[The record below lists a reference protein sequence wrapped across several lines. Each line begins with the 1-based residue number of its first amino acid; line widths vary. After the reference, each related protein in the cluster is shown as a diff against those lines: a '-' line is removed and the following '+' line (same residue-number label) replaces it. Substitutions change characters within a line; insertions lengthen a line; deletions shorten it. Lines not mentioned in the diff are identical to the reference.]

1 MQFDLFDQT
10 QNTIFGATTY
20 AAFRQA
26 FLQVGCTK
34 CRLSQGR
41 TNLVIDRGNPAAKIL
56 VIGEA
61 PGENEDKQGLAF
73 VGRAGKV
80 MDEIFAGIGLDTNRD
95 TLIIN
100 VVKCRP
106 PENRAPLRDEVETC
120 QPYLRRQIELV
131 KPRLIVLLGATAL
144 KHIIPGKTEFS
155 MEEEAGRLF
164 THGSYPGIQ
173 LMVLYHPAYLLYDPR
188 KRKDMEAH
196 VKLLRSYL
204 EGEQLMPSAAAA
216 GVSGGAR

>member
-1 MQFDLFDQT
+1 VQFDLFDQT

-20 AAFRQA
+20 AAFRRA
-26 FLQVGCTK
+26 FLEAGCTK

-41 TNLVIDRGNPAAKIL
+41 THLVIDRGNPSSKIL
-56 VIGEA
+56 IIGEA

-73 VGRAGKV
+73 VGRAGKL

-120 QPYLRRQIELV
+120 MPYLRRQVELV
-131 KPRLIVLLGATAL
+131 KPRVIVLLGATAL
-144 KHIIPGKTEFS
+144 KHVVPGKTECA
-155 MEEEAGRLF
+155 MEQEAGRFF
-164 THGSYPGIQ
+164 THDTYPGIQ
-173 LMVLYHPAYLLYDPR
+173 LMVLYHPAYLLYDSR
-188 KRKDMEAH
+188 KRKDMDAH
-196 VKLLRSYL
+196 VNALRAYL
-204 EGEQLMPSAAAA
+204 EGERLMPASVPARVGA
-216 GVSGGAR
+216 G

>member
-10 QNTIFGATTY
+10 QNAIFSTTTY
-20 AAFRQA
+20 TAFRRA
-26 FLQVGCTK
+26 FLEAGCTK
-34 CRLSQGR
+34 CRLSQSR
-41 TNLVIDRGNPAAKIL
+41 THLVVDRGNPAAKIL

-73 VGRAGKV
+73 VGRAGQLL
-80 MDEIFAGIGLDTNRD
+80 DEIFAGIGLDTNRD

-120 QPYLRRQIELV
+120 LPYLRRQAELV
-131 KPRLIVLLGATAL
+131 KPRVIVLLGATAL
-144 KHIIPGKTEFS
+144 KHVVPGKTEFA
-155 MEEEAGRLF
+155 METEAGRLF
-164 THGSYPGIQ
+164 SHNAYPGIQ

-188 KRKDMEAH
+188 KRKDMDAH
-196 VKLLRSYL
+196 VQALRAYL
-204 EGEQLMPSAAAA
+204 DAEQVVPMAAARA
-216 GVSGGAR
+216 GR

>member
-10 QNTIFGATTY
+10 QNTVFGATTY
-20 AAFRQA
+20 AAFKRA
-26 FLQVGCTK
+26 FLDAGCTK
-34 CRLSQGR
+34 CRLSQSR

-61 PGENEDKQGLAF
+61 PGEHEDKQGQAF
-73 VGRAGKV
+73 VGRAGRL

-120 QPYLRRQIELV
+120 HPYLRRQIELV
-131 KPRLIVLLGATAL
+131 KPRLIILLGATAL
-144 KHIIPGKTEFS
+144 KHVVPGKAEFS
-155 MEEEAGRLF
+155 MEAEAGRFF
-164 THGSYPGIQ
+164 THEAYPAIQ

-188 KRKDMEAH
+188 KRKEMEAH
-196 VKLLRSYL
+196 VKTLRGYL
-204 EGEQLMPSAAAA
+204 EAERLLPEDAALA
-216 GVSGGAR
+216 GRG